1 MRACSQSCPCTD
13 PQNVQSQ
20 SLGKPPNR
28 RVSFCEPENKD
39 SVAERRSPLAKPSIN
54 DLETWLE
61 CQVRQLGTTHGG
73 GNWEPSQA
81 LPTCINSLKK
91 SGHHFTYWKSG
102 SSMFPEEGYSVPPAP
117 QSLNRGAFLPDK
129 LAYKDI
135 RQWPA
140 LLTIAYCPCLQHW
153 AEKCNLPGN
162 PDFHPLAESVRELR
176 QHL

>member
-61 CQVRQLGTTHGG
+61 CQVRQLGTTTRWGELGAIPGIANLHKFAQKIRASFYIL
-73 GNWEPSQA
+73 EVQSR
-81 LPTCINSLKK
+81 
-91 SGHHFTYWKSG
+91 
-102 SSMFPEEGYSVPPAP
+102 MFPEEGYSVPPAP
-117 QSLNRGAFLPDK
+117 Q
-129 LAYKDI
+129 
-135 RQWPA
+135 
-140 LLTIAYCPCLQHW
+140 
-153 AEKCNLPGN
+153 
-162 PDFHPLAESVRELR
+162 V
-176 QHL
+176 